1 VERLGCLRDHES
13 AACSL
18 IRMRETA
25 RLKLNAKRL
34 VSLFSSRAVILLY
47 HSVAEAEA
55 DPWSLSVSPRHFAE
69 QMGVLSRS
77 FRVMPLEMITRSVRA
92 GSLPRRAVAVTF
104 DDGYAN
110 NLHNAKPILEQF
122 QIPAT
127 VFLTTG
133 YLTDPREFWW
143 DELESILLEP
153 ALLPAELTLDV
164 NGSTH
169 SLKLD
174 HAGGRGEDR
183 HSLYQ
188 SFYHLLHPMAED
200 ERRRI
205 LDQLRAWAGVKQEA
219 RLTHRPLT
227 VEETIELADGGL
239 VEIGCHTVTHTPLSS
254 LSPALQ
260 QAEII
265 RSKLFLEESLSL
277 HVNSFAYPY
286 GRKRDYTTE
295 TVSIVRQAGF
305 DYACAAYPGAVNR
318 KADIFQLP
326 RMQVADCDGEEFAR
340 RLSRWFLS

>member
-1 VERLGCLRDHES
+1 
-13 AACSL
+13 
-18 IRMRETA
+18 MRGTA

-34 VSLFSSRAVILLY
+34 VSLFSSRALILLY

-77 FRVMPLEMITRSVRA
+77 ARVMPLETLTRSVRA
-92 GSLPRRAVAVTF
+92 GHLPRRAVAVTF

-127 VFLTTG
+127 IFLTTG
-133 YLTDPREFWW
+133 YVTDQREFWW
-143 DELESILLEP
+143 DELERLLLEP
-153 ALLPAELTLDV
+153 ALLPVELTLDV

-169 SLKLD
+169 SWKLD
-174 HAGGRGEDR
+174 HADGCGEDWQGLRNKWRAWQAGQSGSR

-188 SFYHLLHPMAED
+188 SLYHLLHPMAED
-200 ERRRI
+200 ERRRM
-205 LDQLRAWAGVKQEA
+205 LDELRAWAGVKEAA
-219 RLTHRPLT
+219 RLTHRPLS
-227 VEETIELADGGL
+227 VEETIELADGSL

-254 LSPALQ
+254 ISPALQ

-265 RSKLFLEESLSL
+265 SSKLFLEESLGL

-286 GRKRDYTTE
+286 GRKCDYTAE

-318 KADIFQLP
+318 KVDIFQLP
-326 RMQVADCDGEEFAR
+326 RMQVDDCDGEEFSR